1 MNLVLIG
8 ITIFVIVYLF
18 LNWFTKTSSKKIALT
33 IKKIIVYLS
42 LIIAAIFTIGGKFIF
57 SLPFLFV
64 ILSGLKIKGL
74 TALQMFQLWRL
85 IQFLKNS
92 GKFSQGQFN
101 QPKGSSSVSLGEA
114 YKLLGLQTYFTAGVK
129 EVRAWTTKIGAT
141 APQAAGAIHTDFEKG
156 FIKAEVISY
165 VDYINFKGEL
175 KAKEAGKMKLE
186 GKDYLVK
193 DGDVMHFRFNV

>member
-1 MNLVLIG
+1 MNLLLIG

-18 LNWFTKTSSKKIALT
+18 LNWFTKTSSKKIALF

-42 LIIAAIFTIGGKFIF
+42 LIIALIFTIGGKFLF

-92 GKFSQGQFN
+92 GKFTQGQFN
-101 QPKGSSSVSLGEA
+101 QPKGSSSVSIDEA
-114 YKLLGLQTYFTAGVK
+114 YKLLGLKKGCSRE
-129 EVRAWTTKIGAT
+129 EVLNAAKKLQQKIHPDMNREIKTERLSQLVNEAVDK
-141 APQAAGAIHTDFEKG
+141 IIKSDF
-156 FIKAEVISY
+156 S
-165 VDYINFKGEL
+165 
-175 KAKEAGKMKLE
+175 
-186 GKDYLVK
+186 
-193 DGDVMHFRFNV
+193 

>member
-1 MNLVLIG
+1 MNLILIG
-8 ITIFVIVYLF
+8 IIIFVIVYLF

-92 GKFSQGQFN
+92 GKFSQGKFN
-101 QPKGSSSVSLGEA
+101 QSKGSSSVSLDEA
-114 YKLLGLQTYFTAGVK
+114 YKLLGLKKGCSKEEVLTAAK
-129 EVRAWTTKIGAT
+129 KLQQKIHPDLNREIRTERLSQLVNEAT
-141 APQAAGAIHTDFEKG
+141 DKIIKSDF
-156 FIKAEVISY
+156 S
-165 VDYINFKGEL
+165 
-175 KAKEAGKMKLE
+175 
-186 GKDYLVK
+186 
-193 DGDVMHFRFNV
+193 